1 MFLLSEIQASSNSL
15 SIPLSVLLV
24 YAGGFVSA
32 VILGSIAWYNST
44 RLVGWKD
51 KERPDIIPDL
61 DR

>member
-1 MFLLSEIQASSNSL
+1 MFVLSEIQASSNSL

-24 YAGGFVSA
+24 YAGGFLAA

-51 KERPDIIPDL
+51 KDRPDIVPDI